1 MKLLKVKIKNFLSL
15 KEEQTLKLNNGITSL
30 IGLNEAGKTSILKAI
45 IKLNG
50 EKIKKEEKN
59 KKLKSNESSIT
70 GYFSIGGDEIK
81 NINKGLDPLIQLD
94 ESKKYAIEVFV
105 DDEDGVGYNL
115 LYLDEEKNM

>member
-70 GYFSIGGDEIK
+70 GILVLVAMK
-81 NINKGLDPLIQLD
+81 
-94 ESKKYAIEVFV
+94 
-105 DDEDGVGYNL
+105 
-115 LYLDEEKNM
+115 

>member
-50 EKIKKEEKN
+50 EKIKK
-59 KKLKSNESSIT
+59 KKKIRN
-70 GYFSIGGDEIK
+70 
-81 NINKGLDPLIQLD
+81 
-94 ESKKYAIEVFV
+94 
-105 DDEDGVGYNL
+105 
-115 LYLDEEKNM
+115 